1 MKKHKIK
8 IILLLTFIIQFCAFA
23 QSGIS
28 YSEFLKRAEDYF
40 NSEMITDLSKAFS
53 NPQRITIWSWDV
65 GDFSGD
71 NISDLAFT
79 YRISGDREQRVYL
92 RMYADIDGF
101 LVNVSDFPYK
111 FIELP
116 LEVGTNIKDGTCY
129 VSQKIQNGTWKI
141 YGYRLLNGAVIFKEE
156 FTSEKIDNL
165 SVDNTIDYY
174 NLTHHT
180 KIINDKSKVL
190 YENKYYNIPSYHRGR
205 LIFHGYSNKVVI
217 NDVDFV
223 PRGAYW
229 WNGEQDC
236 KAEITSAYDEDFI
249 YFQFNIY
256 DDIIIKKMCD
266 SCYSDY
272 ISVWFDLMNIG
283 EVVHYIIKNNK
294 VLINDTMSRALY
306 NFVIYPGDFKDI
318 PAYVQAYS
326 SDNLTSIQQISASQI
341 KAVSNLTENG
351 YIVKA
356 KIPLS
361 ILGVDPTFLS
371 GEFYKIACSIE
382 IHDIDNEFRPEEE
395 SVLATSKFNY
405 ANSSTFGAIIFVP
418 SNQWY
423 GECSNIYRQDIYQA
437 LLEFGY

>member
-1 MKKHKIK
+1 MRKNKVKTV
-8 IILLLTFIIQFCAFA
+8 ILFLFSLHLCAFS

-28 YSEFLKRAEDYF
+28 YSEFLKRIEDYF
-40 NSEMITDLSKAFS
+40 NSEMINDLSKAFS

-71 NISDLAFT
+71 NISDLAYT
-79 YRISGDREQRVYL
+79 YKISGDRDQRVYL

-101 LVNVSDFPYK
+101 LVNVADFPYK

-116 LEVGTNIKDGTCY
+116 LEVGCNIKGGTCF
-129 VSQKIQNGTWKI
+129 VSQKIRNGVWKI
-141 YGYRLLNGAVIFKEE
+141 FGYRLLNGAVIHKEV

-165 SVDNTIDYY
+165 SVENTIDYY
-174 NLTHHT
+174 KLTNHT
-180 KIINDKSKVL
+180 KIINDKNKIL
-190 YENKYYNIPSYHRGR
+190 YENKYFNIPSYHRGR
-205 LIFHGYSNKVVI
+205 LIFHGYSNKVVLD
-217 NDVDFV
+217 DVDFV

-236 KAEITSAYDEDFI
+236 KVEITSAYDEDFI
-249 YFQFNIY
+249 YFQFNVF
-256 DDIIIKKMCD
+256 DDKVIKKLCD
-266 SCYSDY
+266 TCYSDY

-283 EVVHYIIKNNK
+283 DVVHYTIKNNN
-294 VLINDTMSRALY
+294 VFVNDTMSNALY
-306 NFVIYPGDFKDI
+306 NFIIYPGDFKDI

-326 SDNLTSIQQISASQI
+326 NDKLTTIQQISASQI

-351 YIVKA
+351 YVVKA

-361 ILGVDPTFLS
+361 ILGVEPSFISAD
-371 GEFYKIACSIE
+371 FYKIACSIE

-405 ANSSTFGAIIFVP
+405 ANSSTFGTIIFVP
-418 SNQWY
+418 ANQWY
-423 GECSNIYRQDIYQA
+423 GECSNIYRQDIYRA